1 MSVTIRLT
9 RTGRKNLPSYRVV
22 ATQTRTKRD
31 GKFLDIIGFYNPST
45 VPASF
50 DYDKKKFQEWVSKGA
65 IVSDAVKKM
74 VEGKYEYKKYK
85 PGKEEEVEK
94 TEAVAE
100 EKSAPAE
107 KPEAAAEDNTAPVDE
122 TPEQAA

>member
-45 VPASF
+45 TPASF
-50 DYDKKKFQEWVSKGA
+50 DYDKKKYQDWISKGA
-65 IVSDAVKKM
+65 MVSDAVKKII
-74 VEGKYEYKKYK
+74 EGKYEYTKYR
-85 PGKEEEVEK
+85 PGKEETAEKETKEEK
-94 TEAVAE
+94 TVTE
-100 EKSAPAE
+100 EVTP
-107 KPEAAAEDNTAPVDE
+107 AAEE
-122 TPEQAA
+122 TPEQA

>member
-1 MSVTIRLT
+1 MSVSIRLT

-45 VPASF
+45 IPASF

-74 VEGKYEYKKYK
+74 VEGKYEYTKYK
-85 PGKEEEVEK
+85 PGKEEVTKEV
-94 TEAVAE
+94 
-100 EKSAPAE
+100 APAKE
-107 KPEAAAEDNTAPVDE
+107 EA
-122 TPEQAA
+122 PEQTA